1 MIKKNILCTICAR
14 KGSKGLK
21 NKNLLKLLGKPL
33 IYHTVDQA
41 KKIKSIT
48 KIVISSNSNK
58 ILEISK
64 KKTDYQIKRPE
75 NISNDYSSKVDAI
88 KHALIMSEKK
98 FKVIFD
104 IIIDLDVTSPLRS
117 TSDIN
122 KALDFFFKKN
132 SGNLVSGYEARRNPY
147 FNQVMVKK
155 GYVGLV
161 CKSKKKIVRR
171 QDAPKIYDLN
181 ASIYIWK
188 RKSLLFS
195 KKLINKRTIFFKMPY
210 VRSIDIDDK
219 LDFIMVEH
227 ILKNNLNK

>member
-155 GYVGLV
+155 GYAGLV

>member
-132 SGNLVSGYEARRNPY
+132 FGNLVSGYEARRNPY

-155 GYVGLV
+155 GYAGLV